1 MSDENIRPSKLK
13 RATREALPLKMQIHG
28 PSGAG
33 KTFSALRIAYDLRP
47 SHIAPEDWKVLVADT
62 EKRSASK
69 YVGEEADGNIFD
81 FYTEDVVPPYSVD
94 KLGALIKLAVEEGVH
109 VLVIDSLTH
118 WWKEA
123 GGILSIVDDEKKRSA
138 RGDGVSAWKV
148 GDDQFRKMVNM
159 ILTCP
164 IHILCC
170 VRSKQ
175 TVAAEKDADT
185 GKTVI
190 KKLGLQ
196 PEMRDDFIFALDIEC
211 ALDPSD
217 HTLMVGK
224 TRCRKLD
231 RGVFP
236 PDRNKE
242 FADTVLEWLG
252 NKVDVTKARAE
263 DAAKHQA
270 ILDARAAEVESLN
283 DQLQTF
289 LLEVASIDEAGGTTA
304 VNASAKRAGELF
316 GKAPASITSQVRAA
330 LAEKRKELGIAPPAA
345 K

>member
-1 MSDENIRPSKLK
+1 MSEDVKKPSRLK
-13 RATREALPLKMQIHG
+13 KATREALPLKMQIHG

-47 SHIAPEDWKVLVADT
+47 DHISKEDWKVLVADT

-69 YVGEEADGNIFD
+69 YVGEEADGNVFD
-81 FYTEDVVPPYSVD
+81 FYTEDVVPPYTVD
-94 KLGALIKLAVEEGVH
+94 KLGALIKMAVEEGVH
-109 VLVIDSLTH
+109 VLVVDSLTH
-118 WWKEA
+118 WWKES
-123 GGILSIVDDEKKRSA
+123 GGILNLVDDEKKRSS

-148 GDDQFRKMVNM
+148 GDEAFRRMVNM

-164 IHILCC
+164 IHIICA

-175 TVAAEKDADT
+175 TVSAEKDEN

-231 RGVFP
+231 RGVFS

-242 FADTVLEWLG
+242 FADIILEWLG
-252 NKVDVTKARAE
+252 NKVDVTKAREE

-270 ILDARAAEVESLN
+270 VLDAKAREVDALN

-289 LLEVASIDEAGGTTA
+289 LLKVAAAEDGDAVTALAKEAGAT
-304 VNASAKRAGELF
+304 F
-316 GKAPASITSQVRAA
+316 GKAPPSIAGQVREA
-330 LAEKRKELGIAPPAA
+330 LNERRKDLGLPIPGAT